1 MTTNDLKKGTRILLR
16 NGWYATLEDNKKG
29 NVRMATVE
37 GIETEMGSVYAFDI
51 KSALVNGAW
60 VAVEMT
66 EKQKKSDAVVRAF
79 AQSLR

>member
-1 MTTNDLKKGTRILLR
+1 MFTNDLKKGTRILLR

-29 NVRMATVE
+29 NIRMATVE
-37 GIETEMGSVYAFDI
+37 GIYTEMGSIYAHDI

-60 VAVEMT
+60 VTVELT
-66 EKQKKSDAVVRAF
+66 DKQKKSDTVVRAF